1 MEDPTKRRGGYEALE
16 PPQAEGGGKRHLF
29 NALILS
35 VSFFLIFFA
44 FSTTQNLESSL
55 VPGKMGFWSLAALY
69 ASFCISSLFIASPI
83 ANLLP
88 PRFALLVGG
97 AAYIPLTAANL
108 YPAWGT
114 LIPAAVVLGCGAG
127 VLWTA
132 QGSYLTAAASN
143 YARSQNKE
151 SKSAMGLFTGIF
163 FCIFQLTQ
171 VVGNLVAGCIFMYGG
186 SNQDQARDILFY
198 IFLGVAV
205 VGVLLFLTLGKE
217 VTEKERKGTDASDRL
232 LVERQGVNS
241 ELVGTRPG
249 IASRVFGNAGDVLRL
264 LMDPRM
270 LLMVPVCIYSG
281 MEQSFVPG
289 DFNSDI
295 VKQAKG
301 LEWIGF
307 VMAVYGAFDAAAS
320 VLLGRMADVVG
331 KRLYLIVGFIAH
343 GSFIAFYLTFLNI
356 SDIKT
361 LHDDFWILFLSAA
374 VLGVADACWNTFPPL
389 MMSVFF
395 SDNTEPAFGN
405 LKFWQSIGAI
415 CPFVWG
421 PLISFQVKLII
432 VGSTLCLA
440 TISVL
445 ILDLKVASISDT
457 SETGSAGKKL
467 EEEDE
472 GHYD

>member
-1 MEDPTKRRGGYEALE
+1 MEDTRRGYETLE
-16 PPQAEGGGKRHLF
+16 PPVASGGKRHVV

-35 VSFFLIFFA
+35 VSFFFIFFA
-44 FSTTQNLESSL
+44 YSTTQNLESSL
-55 VPGKMGFWSLAALY
+55 IPGKMGYWSLAALY

-83 ANLLP
+83 ANMLP

-108 YPAWGT
+108 YPRWAT
-114 LIPAAVVLGCGAG
+114 LIPAAVILGCGAG

-143 YARSQNKE
+143 YARSRNQE
-151 SKSAMGLFTGIF
+151 PKSAMGLFTGIF

-171 VVGNLVAGCIFMYGG
+171 VVGNLVAGCIFMFGG

-198 IFLGVAV
+198 VFLGVAAG
-205 VGVLLFLTLGKE
+205 GVLLFLTLGNE
-217 VTEKERKGTDASDRL
+217 VTEKERRHDANERL
-232 LVERQGVNS
+232 LYERQGVNAEVAPRTGS
-241 ELVGTRPG
+241 AWAG
-249 IASRVFGNAGDVLRL
+249 FGNTLDVLRL
-264 LMDPRM
+264 LKDPRM

-289 DFNSDI
+289 DFNADI

-307 VMAVYGAFDAAAS
+307 VMAVYGAFDATAS

-343 GSFIAFYLTFLNI
+343 FSFIAFYLTFLNVSNI
-356 SDIKT
+356 ET
-361 LHDDFWILFLSAA
+361 LHDDYWILFLSAA

-395 SDNTEPAFGN
+395 ADNAEPAFGN

-421 PLISFQVKLII
+421 PLLSFQVKLI
-432 VGSTLCLA
+432 VLGSTLCLA
-440 TISVL
+440 TLSVL

-457 SETGSAGKKL
+457 SDSSSKKEEE
-467 EEEDE
+467 EEEDN
-472 GHYD
+472 

>member
-1 MEDPTKRRGGYEALE
+1 MSSILGDEAQRGGYETLE
-16 PPQAEGGGKRHLF
+16 SNNTGGGKRHLI
-29 NALILS
+29 NALTLS
-35 VSFFLIFFA
+35 TSFFLIFFA
-44 FSTTQNLESSL
+44 YSTTQNLESSL
-55 VPGKMGFWSLAALY
+55 IPGKLGYWSLAALY
-69 ASFCISSLFIASPI
+69 ASFCVSSLFIASPI

-88 PRFALLVGG
+88 PRFALLIGG

-108 YPAWGT
+108 YPRWAT

-143 YARSQNKE
+143 YARSKNKE
-151 SKSAMGLFTGIF
+151 PKSAMGLFTGIF
-163 FCIFQLTQ
+163 FSIFQLTQ
-171 VVGNLVAGCIFMYGG
+171 VVGNLVAGCIFMFGG
-186 SNQDQARDILFY
+186 QDQDQARNILFY
-198 IFLGVAV
+198 VFLGVAAG
-205 VGVLLFLTLGKE
+205 GVLLFLTLGRE
-217 VTEKERKGTDASDRL
+217 VTDKERRGGEINQRL

-241 ELVGTRPG
+241 EVAPRGSVLG
-249 IASRVFGNAGDVLRL
+249 RVFGNAFDVLRL
-264 LMDPRM
+264 LRDPRM
-270 LLMVPVCIYSG
+270 FLMVPVCIYSG

-289 DFNSDI
+289 DFNADI

-307 VMAVYGAFDAAAS
+307 VMAVYGAFDALAS

-331 KRLYLIVGFIAH
+331 KRLYLVVGFVAH
-343 GSFIAFYLTFLNI
+343 GSFIAFYMTYLNLSNI
-356 SDIKT
+356 AT

-374 VLGVADACWNTFPPL
+374 VLGIADACWNTFPPL

-395 SDNTEPAFGN
+395 ADNAEPAFGN

-421 PLISFQVKLII
+421 PLLAFETKLI
-432 VGSTLCLA
+432 VLGSTLCVA

-457 SETGSAGKKL
+457 SDHGEKPSRHD
-467 EEEDE
+467 DE
-472 GHYD
+472 GEAH